1 MGTQAPS
8 MTLSSSPL
16 ELQSWAELGGTWRL
30 VACSPRT
37 RLRQV
42 TPGDLSSGADVTRGL
57 CNLGQLCKT
66 AVGLV
71 LFCFP
76 VKSVLCPRCFTGF
89 G

>member
-42 TPGDLSSGADVTRGL
+42 TPGDLSSGADVVTRGL

-66 AVGLV
+66 GPLQFYTCLLYTSDAADEERLV
-71 LFCFP
+71 
-76 VKSVLCPRCFTGF
+76 
-89 G
+89 